1 MSINTLTN
9 EALTRN
15 SDFRETVRRAA
26 ATSEE
31 TPEAAAQDNRITNT
45 VNVLFKYIPT
55 ESVTLYI
62 AAVSAAPAL
71 KTEFPFITDMRL
83 YWFFAALAPILS
95 LLIFAGKRRTTG
107 LSLVPPLTQWPWW
120 TIIAATIAF
129 LAWALAVPGNQ
140 LLEGEAGGAIGAFI
154 ALVAST
160 ILSLVEPIF
169 QRAA

>member
-9 EALTRN
+9 DEVMRN
-15 SDFRETVRRAA
+15 SDFRAA
-26 ATSEE
+26 ALAANAA
-31 TPEAAAQDNRITNT
+31 PEVVAQDNQITNT

-71 KTEFPFITDMRL
+71 KTQFPFITDMQM
-83 YWFFAALAPILS
+83 YWFFAALTPLLS
-95 LLIFAGKRRTTG
+95 LLIFAGKRRTSG
-107 LSLVPPLTQWPWW
+107 LSLLPSVAQWPWW
-120 TIIAATIAF
+120 TVVAATIAF

-140 LLEGEAGGAIGAFI
+140 LLEGEAGGAIAAFI
-154 ALVAST
+154 ALVTST

-169 QRAA
+169 RRGT